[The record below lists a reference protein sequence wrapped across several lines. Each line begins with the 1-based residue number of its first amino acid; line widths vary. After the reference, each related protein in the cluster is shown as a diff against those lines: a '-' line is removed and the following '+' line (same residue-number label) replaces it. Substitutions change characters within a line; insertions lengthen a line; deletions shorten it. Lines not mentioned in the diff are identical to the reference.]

1 MANHLNELFT
11 SIASKTVQNVNP
23 SSKSPTCLIP
33 QNPDLFSFS
42 NSSLT
47 KLEILEATKLLKDKK
62 TPDFCG
68 ISTNFLK
75 QTISSFIDPLF
86 HIFKLSFSCGVVP
99 VQFKIA
105 KVIPIFKSGDSSSMD
120 NYRPISLLSSF
131 SKILEKI
138 LASRLTSFFESSNL
152 LSKWQFGFRSEHST
166 SHPMVHFLN
175 KITESLNVKKHT
187 ISIFCDLKKAFD
199 TCNHDILFLKLKK
212 YRIKDTELL
221 WFKSYLTDCKQF
233 VSVKNKS
240 SPLLNITLGVPQGS
254 ILGPLLFLIY
264 INDLP
269 MSSSFL
275 SLLFA

>member
-1 MANHLNELFT
+1 ML
-11 SIASKTVQNVNP
+11 
-23 SSKSPTCLIP
+23 
-33 QNPDLFSFS
+33 
-42 NSSLT
+42 SSLVFT
-47 KLEILEATKLLKDKK
+47 DY
-62 TPDFCG
+62 CG

-86 HIFKLSFSCGVVP
+86 HIFKLSFSSSVVP

-138 LASRLTSFFESSNL
+138 VASRLTSFFESSNL

-212 YRIKDTELL
+212 YGIKDTELL
-221 WFKSYLTDCKQF
+221 WFKSYLTDRKQF

-275 SLLFA
+275 SLLFAYDTTLLLSHDNLRTLIQLVNTEFRKVCEFFRIN